1 MAMLNRFKRRE
12 LPGSDVRERY
22 EETDVALLENA
33 WYAALTVDFAC
44 LQYGSAGWIA
54 MGR

>member
-1 MAMLNRFKRRE
+1 MAMLNDFNPRE
-12 LPGSDVRERY
+12 LPGSEDGERY
-22 EETDVALLENA
+22 EETDVALLESA
-33 WYAALTVDFAC
+33 WYAALTVDYAC